1 MVRNLCYHNLDESW
15 DHFVT
20 HTLATVADI
29 TYSSLFE
36 TLCQEESRRSRVH
49 SGQGGSAYR
58 AQYSDRSSTDESL
71 DEGFRA
77 DSGGSRG
84 RFTGRMGRGRYR
96 GGSTVKSFARGMGR
110 GTTSRYSSS
119 NGRQSTVL
127 DGEVQ
132 NYNCYSCGKEGHFS
146 RDPVCENHPE
156 HPKDV
161 SDQNDEN
168 RPKESQ
174 RGIYTRRGRGSSSLH
189 SGRIAQW
196 SDYGIEDEEG
206 YSARDGDVALIT
218 QDDEKLLLLDSGA
231 TTHITG
237 DKSLFEGLVLGNH
250 PPVVG
255 LGDAK
260 HDVIGKGTIRMN
272 NKLTLRDVSYAPN
285 AGVSLISV
293 RRLIADFGYSVL
305 FDRDGGF
312 VKDSTGNIIL
322 HAQVVHRNFVV
333 SAFSAIHIENVNHLR
348 LGHISSDRVESVEK
362 LQVGLKPEAKSS
374 NKCESCILAK
384 GKRKTY
390 KPKRCVS
397 EKRPLDVVHSDVCGP
412 FVESIHGHR
421 YYVTFTD
428 GWSRMNWTYP
438 IKRKSDVFDVFK
450 GRFKPLVENQAD
462 RKIKVLRTDRGG
474 EYMSNEFTRYLQE
487 QGIIHQTSSPYTPQQ
502 NGVSERMNR
511 ILMDMT
517 RAMLDYSGIPH
528 NLWVETV
535 ITASYIRKKGT
546 WVLVEPDYNMNVISG
561 RWVYAIKGDGKGNI
575 VKLKARWVGRGFAQQ
590 HGIDYDETFAPTS
603 HLTSVRLLLSIAAI
617 ENLELYQ
624 LDVRTAFL
632 NAKLDVKT
640 PVYIEQPHGFVSKGS
655 ENLVCRLQKALYGL
669 KQAPRAWYHT
679 LKEWLVKEGF
689 EALKADESIYL
700 KRTTTEYTIVLTHV
714 DDMLVAS
721 NTMSNMQSLVN
732 HMKLEFELSTVKPAE
747 FFLGMRITRDRN
759 LRTITIHQGQYV
771 NEILSQF
778 KMSSAEY
785 TRNPLPSHTKIYGN
799 WDPFDRTLYQKLVG
813 KLLYLA
819 RCTRPDIATVVNMMC
834 QFTQNP
840 TYGHWYIG
848 KNVMRYLVGKPDVG
862 LVLGGEC
869 VNLEAYTDS
878 TWASDIGDRKSRSG
892 GIVYV
897 GNGVVSWYSTK
908 QQVVAKSSSE
918 AEYVAMSTLASEVEW
933 IRSILHELHY
943 RNITP
948 ITINTDNRGARFM
961 AENQVSTSRAKHI
974 DIQYHYVK
982 HLVEL
987 SRIRIQHVST
997 TKNVADVLTK
1007 GVNDTKH
1014 TWCCWMMGLM

>member
-1 MVRNLCYHNLDESW
+1 
-15 DHFVT
+15 
-20 HTLATVADI
+20 
-29 TYSSLFE
+29 
-36 TLCQEESRRSRVH
+36 
-49 SGQGGSAYR
+49 
-58 AQYSDRSSTDESL
+58 
-71 DEGFRA
+71 
-77 DSGGSRG
+77 
-84 RFTGRMGRGRYR
+84 
-96 GGSTVKSFARGMGR
+96 
-110 GTTSRYSSS
+110 
-119 NGRQSTVL
+119 
-127 DGEVQ
+127 
-132 NYNCYSCGKEGHFS
+132 
-146 RDPVCENHPE
+146 
-156 HPKDV
+156 
-161 SDQNDEN
+161 
-168 RPKESQ
+168 
-174 RGIYTRRGRGSSSLH
+174 
-189 SGRIAQW
+189 
-196 SDYGIEDEEG
+196 
-206 YSARDGDVALIT
+206 
-218 QDDEKLLLLDSGA
+218 
-231 TTHITG
+231 
-237 DKSLFEGLVLGNH
+237 
-250 PPVVG
+250 
-255 LGDAK
+255 
-260 HDVIGKGTIRMN
+260 
-272 NKLTLRDVSYAPN
+272 
-285 AGVSLISV
+285 
-293 RRLIADFGYSVL
+293 
-305 FDRDGGF
+305 
-312 VKDSTGNIIL
+312 
-322 HAQVVHRNFVV
+322 
-333 SAFSAIHIENVNHLR
+333 
-348 LGHISSDRVESVEK
+348 
-362 LQVGLKPEAKSS
+362 
-374 NKCESCILAK
+374 
-384 GKRKTY
+384 
-390 KPKRCVS
+390 
-397 EKRPLDVVHSDVCGP
+397 
-412 FVESIHGHR
+412 
-421 YYVTFTD
+421 
-428 GWSRMNWTYP
+428 
-438 IKRKSDVFDVFK
+438 
-450 GRFKPLVENQAD
+450 
-462 RKIKVLRTDRGG
+462 
-474 EYMSNEFTRYLQE
+474 
-487 QGIIHQTSSPYTPQQ
+487 
-502 NGVSERMNR
+502 MNR

-535 ITASYIRKKGT
+535 ITASYIRNRVPSSAIGNEIPYKRWYGEPPNLSHLRIFGCVAYPLIKDNRQGKLEVRAASHYFMVGYGASSEEVKGYKLWNPTHRKFLISNDVDFVENVMYKNRYSVQKGPKLEILTNDALQETSRVMKSDNIESHHDDIVEEEENEDIVRQEEEVEDFYERMDETENLGQDKNVKSQSKIATREHNQGHSEVREGNSNIIRPVTRSQNNIVKSRLRDPNYVYDSVNRCSIDTDDEEERGYSVKIQGEIKVPDSFSEAIKSEHSKDWIKAMEVEITEHAKKGT